1 MPTLRVVLD
10 QVLAPVPGGI
20 GRYTEELTRALIA
33 TAPASWQVS
42 GLVARHPDPELA
54 RLDALL
60 PGLDSIHVN
69 KLPRR
74 ALSLAWQFGLIPPG
88 DRGIVHSPSLFAPMF
103 RHQSG
108 GDQQVVAT
116 IHDAVPWTHPQTL
129 TPRGVR
135 FHRAMARR
143 AERYADAVIVPT
155 AAVADEL
162 GQILRLGDR
171 IRVVGSAVSSALA
184 LPADADERA
193 RQLGLPERY
202 LLAVGTLEPRKGLEA
217 LVRALA
223 EPGTPRLPLLV
234 VGPAGWGGVDLAGV
248 ATSAGLAPDR
258 VRSLGR
264 LSDSDLAVALDRAAV
279 FVMPSF
285 AEGFGIPVIEAM
297 QFGTPVVHSDA
308 AALVE
313 VAGGSG
319 LTVTIGDPAS
329 YPARLSKAIAS
340 IIDDDALATE
350 LRAAGPMR
358 AATFSWTASAE
369 KVWQLHADL

>member
-33 TAPASWQVS
+33 TAPAGWQVS
-42 GLVARHPDPELA
+42 GLVARHPGPELA

-60 PGLDSIHVN
+60 PGLESTRMN
-69 KLPRR
+69 SLPRR
-74 ALSLAWQFGLIPPG
+74 ALSLAWQYGVIAPG

-135 FHRAMARR
+135 FHRAMAQR

-162 GQILRLGDR
+162 GGILRLGDR

-184 LPADADERA
+184 LPANADERA

-202 LLAVGTLEPRKGLEA
+202 LLAVGTLEPRKGLGA

-223 EPGTPRLPLLV
+223 EPGVPSLPLLV
-234 VGPAGWGGVDLAGV
+234 VGPAGWGGVDLEGV

-279 FVMPSF
+279 FVMPSL

-308 AALVE
+308 PALVE

-319 LTVTIGDPAS
+319 LTVPIGDPAS
-329 YPARLSKAIAS
+329 YPARLATALAS
-340 IIDDDALATE
+340 VVDDDALATQ
-350 LRAAGPMR
+350 LRAAGPAR
-358 AATFSWTASAE
+358 AAAFSWTASAE

>member
-33 TAPASWQVS
+33 TAPANWQVA
-42 GLVARHPDPELA
+42 GLVARHPAPELA

-60 PGLDSIHVN
+60 PGLTSTRVSPM
-69 KLPRR
+69 PRR
-74 ALSLAWQFGLIPPG
+74 ALSLAWQYGVIAPG

-129 TPRGVR
+129 THRGVR
-135 FHRAMARR
+135 FHRAMAQR

-162 GQILRLGDR
+162 GGILRLGDR

-184 LPADADERA
+184 LPANADERA

-223 EPGTPRLPLLV
+223 EPGAPSLPLLV
-234 VGPAGWGGVDLAGV
+234 VGPAGWGGVDLEGV

-279 FVMPSF
+279 FVMPSL

-308 AALVE
+308 PALVE
-313 VAGGSG
+313 VAGGCG
-319 LTVTIGDPAS
+319 LTVPIGDPAS
-329 YPARLSKAIAS
+329 YPARLATALAS
-340 IIDDDALATE
+340 VVDDDALATQ
-350 LRAAGPMR
+350 LRAAGPAR
-358 AATFSWTASAE
+358 AAAFSWTASAE